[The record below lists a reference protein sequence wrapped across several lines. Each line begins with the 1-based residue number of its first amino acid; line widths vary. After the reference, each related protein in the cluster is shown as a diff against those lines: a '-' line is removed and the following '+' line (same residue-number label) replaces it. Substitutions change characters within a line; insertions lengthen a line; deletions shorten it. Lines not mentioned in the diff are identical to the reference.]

1 MSKAGL
7 WNGAEPW
14 NCTWGTGIRFREI
27 TEFFGF
33 RSISFHEN
41 HENLHDS
48 HWKFYEFPCVK
59 LLGFYLLPGGAAF
72 PWIFTFWA
80 LKKPGKGKSQLGS
93 SLTSS
98 GNNSQAVLLDSHPRK
113 KKKSVFSFFQPQ
125 LCLVLFPFSPAA
137 TPPELGGAVKSTD
150 PPALQEDAVP
160 SDIGCIHNS

>member
-59 LLGFYLLPGGAAF
+59 LLGFIYFLEE
-72 PWIFTFWA
+72 
-80 LKKPGKGKSQLGS
+80 QLFHG
-93 SLTSS
+93 
-98 GNNSQAVLLDSHPRK
+98 
-113 KKKSVFSFFQPQ
+113 
-125 LCLVLFPFSPAA
+125 FSPSGHSKS
-137 TPPELGGAVKSTD
+137 LGRVNPSW
-150 PPALQEDAVP
+150 EVP
-160 SDIGCIHNS
+160 